1 MTTTIS
7 DFTTT
12 VTRLGHLLQVRRQ
25 AVGMPPAVL
34 AAGICAQSMITQ
46 IEQGTEIP
54 NAILLARLCDRLGL
68 PLAQGLKQNYPI
80 RRLPI
85 FSRKVHRLYA
95 QRKFAELMAYMEK
108 PEKVKVLK
116 TDEDLKTYYYY
127 YSCAVYQATQDTA
140 TALRNLHTA
149 RTMMIPQRPNR
160 YRTLELLIMA
170 MENSLQALITNKP
183 DFSVFDDLLRIIREK
198 RLLEVNENIG
208 IIYNQYARTCLAL
221 NQPERAIPV
230 LIEGIKWTVAQNSQ
244 YLLLDDYYLL
254 VQAYAGTQPVASA
267 AKEVATTFKPAA
279 DQGELS

>member
-1 MTTTIS
+1 MTTIS

-12 VTRLGHLLQVRRQ
+12 VKLLGHLLQVRRQ
-25 AVGMPPAVL
+25 AVGMTPAVL
-34 AAGICAQSMITQ
+34 AAGICAQSMITP

-54 NAILLARLCDRLGL
+54 NAVLLARLCDRLGL
-68 PLAQGLKQNYPI
+68 PMAQGLKQDYPI

-95 QRKFAELMAYMEK
+95 QRKYAELLAYMEK
-108 PEKVKVLK
+108 PEKLKVLK
-116 TDEDLKTYYYY
+116 TDEDLKAYYYY
-127 YSCAVYQATQDTA
+127 YSCAIYQATQDMTK
-140 TALRNLHTA
+140 TLRNLHTA
-149 RTMMIPQRPNR
+149 RTMMMPQRPSR

-170 MENSLQALITNKP
+170 MEDSLQALITNEP
-183 DFSVFDDLLRIIREK
+183 DFVAFDDLLRIIREN

-230 LIEGIKWTVAQNSQ
+230 LIEGIQWTIAQDSQ

-254 VQAYAGTQPVASA
+254 VQAYAGSRRVSPA
-267 AKEVATTFKPAA
+267 EEGVATTFKPAVN
-279 DQGELS
+279 QGES